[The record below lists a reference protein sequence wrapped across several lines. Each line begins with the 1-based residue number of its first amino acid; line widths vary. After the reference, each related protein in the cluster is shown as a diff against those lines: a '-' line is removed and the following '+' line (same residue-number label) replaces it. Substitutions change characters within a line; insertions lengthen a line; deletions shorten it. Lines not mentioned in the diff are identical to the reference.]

1 MNIRPPREFKMAAS
15 QDTVFASLRAKLTGE
30 VGSSA
35 MLADLL
41 EKLNGMQEAQARP
54 ADFRERFD
62 AFVAR
67 ADEYLDA
74 VRPFFPVLVRFLPA
88 HRGFCTGRSLGE
100 SNRAGESDLTSEVA

>member
-1 MNIRPPREFKMAAS
+1 MNIHPPQEFKMAAS
-15 QDTVFASLRAKLTGE
+15 QDAVFASLRAKLGGE

-74 VRPFFPVLVRFLPA
+74 IRPFFPVLVRFLPA
-88 HRGFCTGRSLGE
+88 TGDFAPGGASE
-100 SNRAGESDLTSEVA
+100 NRTGPVNLI